1 MPTLKE
7 LRTLAKDQE
16 IRGYSSMNK
25 ARLIEVLDGPVVVPS
40 EADKAP
46 AKVPVETVRDLRAK
60 AKALGLPGYST
71 QNKAGLKALLDNQ
84 GNPSVFVA
92 ETPPPAPAAV
102 EAKPAAARK
111 PRKKDAWHSYLDDY
125 RVKNN
130 CTMRVAMS
138 AKDGYYAE
146 FKEKFEKA
154 EAKPEA
160 EGHWNGKLTASVKS
174 E

>member
-25 ARLIEVLDGPVVVPS
+25 ARLIEVLDSDG
-40 EADKAP
+40 AP
-46 AKVPVETVRDLRAK
+46 AAIPPAAIPPAETAPAPPAETVRDLRAK
-60 AKALGLPGYST
+60 AKALGLPGYSNK
-71 QNKAGLKALLDNQ
+71 NKAGLRALLDNQ

-92 ETPPPAPAAV
+92 DTAPPVAAETSPPA
-102 EAKPAAARK
+102 AAARK

-138 AKDGYYAE
+138 AKDGYYAD
-146 FKEKFEKA
+146 FKEKFGKA

-160 EGHWNGKLTASVKS
+160 ES

>member
-71 QNKAGLKALLDNQ
+71 HNKAGLKALLDNQ

-146 FKEKFEKA
+146 FKEKFGKA
-154 EAKPEA
+154 EPES

>member
-25 ARLIEVLDGPVVVPS
+25 ARLIEVLDGPAVEPS
-40 EADKAP
+40 AAADKAP
-46 AKVPVETVRDLRAK
+46 AETVRDLRAK

-92 ETPPPAPAAV
+92 ETAPPVAAAV

-125 RVKNN
+125 RAKNN

-146 FKEKFEKA
+146 FKEKFGKA

-160 EGHWNGKLTASVKS
+160 EPES

>member
-25 ARLIEVLDGPVVVPS
+25 ARLIEVLDGPAVVPPPES
-40 EADKAP
+40 APAPAKAP
-46 AKVPVETVRDLRAK
+46 AETVRDLRAK

-92 ETPPPAPAAV
+92 DTAAPVAKIT
-102 EAKPAAARK
+102 ESKPAASARK

-125 RVKNN
+125 RAKNN

-146 FKEKFEKA
+146 FKEKFGKA
-154 EAKPEA
+154 EANPEA
-160 EGHWNGKLTASVKS
+160 ES

>member
-25 ARLIEVLDGPVVVPS
+25 ARLIEVLDSDG
-40 EADKAP
+40 AP
-46 AKVPVETVRDLRAK
+46 AAIPPAAIPPAETAPAPPAETVRDLRAK
-60 AKALGLPGYST
+60 AKALGLPGYSNK
-71 QNKAGLKALLDNQ
+71 NKAGLRALLDNQ

-92 ETPPPAPAAV
+92 DTAAPVAKIT
-102 EAKPAAARK
+102 ESKPAASARK

-146 FKEKFEKA
+146 FKEKFGKA

-160 EGHWNGKLTASVKS
+160 ES